1 MRNLP
6 LFTSALTVCAVI
18 LPTVTAFA
26 AASEEAA
33 PLAVPEPAA
42 LLLLSVGLSFLA
54 FRVRSR
60 KRTRT

>member
-26 AASEEAA
+26 ATSEAA

-42 LLLLSVGLSFLA
+42 LLLLSIGLSFLA